1 MTLVDIE
8 LPQLGEAVEEGT
20 ITRWFKQVGDTVTV
34 DELLYEVSTEKV
46 DAEVP
51 SPVTGTIIELKI
63 GEGETV
69 PVGTVLA
76 VVEGELAA
84 TAPRP
89 ANSEATARAVN
100 DPASSAKDSPTE
112 PQSDPNSTGTK
123 QASKRSDTQ
132 DKTGDRHLLSPVVR
146 RLMKEH
152 GIDATELQGTGRG
165 GRITRN
171 DVLNVIDERHRDEST
186 PPDPATHTETDQRV
200 AGESHYV
207 AFNSIRRATADH
219 MARSAQS
226 SPHAMT
232 VMEIDYENVEKVRSA
247 HRETWRAE
255 HGFSLTYL
263 PFIIRAVVG
272 ALEEWPYLNASVEDE
287 GLRVHHDINIGIAVD
302 LDHDG
307 LIVPV
312 VRHADGL
319 RLEALGLA
327 VNNLALGARNRRL
340 NFDDIRGGTFTIS
353 NNGAFGTYTTAAIIN
368 QPQVAVLSTDGVT
381 RRPVVIT
388 DRFGNESVGI
398 HSVGHLAMAW
408 DHRAF
413 DGSYAAGFLATI
425 KGAIENRDWEVE
437 L

>member
-76 VVEGELAA
+76 VVEGELAT

-89 ANSEATARAVN
+89 VN
-100 DPASSAKDSPTE
+100 SAKDSPAK
-112 PQSDPNSTGTK
+112 PQSDPTSTGTN
-123 QASKRSDTQ
+123 QASKRRDTQ
-132 DKTGDRHLLSPVVR
+132 DKTSDRRLLSPVVR

-152 GIDATELQGTGRG
+152 GIDATQLQGTGRG

-171 DVLNVIDERHRDEST
+171 DVLNLIDERHRDEST

-232 VMEIDYENVEKVRSA
+232 VMEIDYENVEKARSA
-247 HRETWRAE
+247 HRESWRAE
-255 HGFSLTYL
+255 HGFSLTL
-263 PFIIRAVVG
+263 
-272 ALEEWPYLNASVEDE
+272 S
-287 GLRVHHDINIGIAVD
+287 
-302 LDHDG
+302 
-307 LIVPV
+307 LI
-312 VRHADGL
+312 H
-319 RLEALGLA
+319 
-327 VNNLALGARNRRL
+327 
-340 NFDDIRGGTFTIS
+340 I
-353 NNGAFGTYTTAAIIN
+353 
-368 QPQVAVLSTDGVT
+368 
-381 RRPVVIT
+381 
-388 DRFGNESVGI
+388 
-398 HSVGHLAMAW
+398 
-408 DHRAF
+408 
-413 DGSYAAGFLATI
+413 
-425 KGAIENRDWEVE
+425 
-437 L
+437 